1 MQIIVMMT
9 PLILAALMG
18 IEKKFGPT
26 HLISSHLSD
35 LIQLDVHHDD
45 DVDDDVDDDDDDA
58 DDDDDNNACYER
70 SNKKLAVKVLLGRL
84 NT

>member
-1 MQIIVMMT
+1 MV
-9 PLILAALMG
+9 P
-18 IEKKFGPT
+18 
-26 HLISSHLSD
+26 LISSHLHLSD

-58 DDDDDNNACYER
+58 DDDDDNNACYGR